1 MLSKSKIKDIQSLSQ
16 KKLRDEAGVFIA
28 EGPKL
33 VQEILLE
40 ANIQVKE
47 VFATNEWLN
56 SNPVLSEE
64 QQKKLQIVEDN
75 ELKKI
80 STLSTPN
87 QVVGIFMQPEMK
99 ALDQPDGLILMLD
112 TIQDPGNLGT
122 IIRCADWFGIQHIIC
137 SSDSADCFNP
147 KVVQSTMG
155 SIARVNI
162 HYENLEEIL
171 KRFSDVPVYAAMLDG
186 IAADKTAIAKPAF
199 LLIGNEAK
207 GIRPSL
213 LHYVKHR
220 VTIPRIGHAESLNAA
235 VATGILLYALR
246 KP

>member
-56 SNPVLSEE
+56 SNPVLNAE
-64 QQKKLQIVEDN
+64 QRQKLQVVEEY

-80 STLSTPN
+80 SALSTPN
-87 QVVGIFMQPEMK
+87 HVLGIFGQPEMK
-99 ALDQPDGLILMLD
+99 ALEKPNGLILMLD

-122 IIRCADWFGIQHIIC
+122 IIRCADWFGLQQIIC
-137 SSDSADCFNP
+137 SSDSVDCFNP

-155 SIARVNI
+155 SIARVNVQ
-162 HYENLEEIL
+162 YADLEDVL
-171 KRFSDVPVYAAMLDG
+171 QRFSAVPVYAAMLEG
-186 IAADKTAIAKPAF
+186 IAADTISIADPAF
-199 LLIGNEAK
+199 LLIGNESR
-207 GIRPSL
+207 GIRPGL
-213 LHYVKHR
+213 QRYITHR
-220 VTIPRIGHAESLNAA
+220 ITIPRIGQAESLNAA
-235 VATGILLYALR
+235 VATGILLYAIR